1 MEHKTPLE
9 RHIDSMKQKQLIS
22 FGDLVKLN
30 NFSNTKNEL
39 NVGSYITFQYNH
51 KDNKNVFNK
60 VPFILVTNYSPYHVS
75 GINLLHLNIPL
86 RARLFDVVGKSTN
99 LKHLHHELHT
109 LSSTHYMPYF
119 QSFSF
124 KNFGSHIM
132 SFDKEHHEL
141 LAKLPLVP
149 VNNSIDIKHKQPD
162 VIKPNKYVVQ
172 PKFIKQV

>member
-1 MEHKTPLE
+1 
-9 RHIDSMKQKQLIS
+9 
-22 FGDLVKLN
+22 
-30 NFSNTKNEL
+30 
-39 NVGSYITFQYNH
+39 
-51 KDNKNVFNK
+51 
-60 VPFILVTNYSPYHVS
+60 
-75 GINLLHLNIPL
+75 
-86 RARLFDVVGKSTN
+86 
-99 LKHLHHELHT
+99 
-109 LSSTHYMPYF
+109 MPYF

-141 LAKLPLVP
+141 LSKLPLVP